1 MAKKKETRKLTIEF
15 EPDVREVIEEMQQQ
29 RGLLSFKDAVQAII
43 RDWKRKT
50 QKSIAQSMDEEP
62 TLNKSSL
69 PTSDA
74 ESDEVFSNEEEPS
87 ENNYF
92 NCNKLCKKARTCTSN
107 AMNDLSEINAR
118 TCYTSKFPYYFVP
131 KEGKNAGSFIR
142 ICKFMKFK
150 RDMSDDPTDP
160 YPECIAK
167 QTDVPI
173 QLPKDRIMN
182 DPQVCWDC
190 YKIQKQKRN
199 EEYQKKQ
206 WKQRR
211 YTREPNPYTN
221 FTMPPNSEGYEPDY
235 HEGYR

>member
-1 MAKKKETRKLTIEF
+1 MTKKKETRKLTIEF

-50 QKSIAQSMDEEP
+50 QKSIAQSMDVENKTELIEPSLDSPLEEQE
-62 TLNKSSL
+62 T
-69 PTSDA
+69 
-74 ESDEVFSNEEEPS
+74 PS
-87 ENNYF
+87 ENTYF
-92 NCNKLCKKARTCTSN
+92 DCNKLCRKARTCTSN
-107 AMNDLSEINAR
+107 AMNDLGEINAR
-118 TCYTSKFPYYFVP
+118 NCYTSKFPYYFVP

-150 RDMSDDPTDP
+150 RDMSDDPNDP

-173 QLPKDRIMN
+173 QLPKDRVMR
-182 DPQVCWDC
+182 DPQICWDC
-190 YKIQKQKRN
+190 YKMQKQKRN

-235 HEGYR
+235 YEGYR